1 MAQSS
6 VKKFHIFRQNV
17 NVIGGGLVLHANR
30 LLEPNFKQSYQSNQH
45 ESILVELILPDLI
58 RNEAENKVDK
68 PKFVLGMA
76 REDANGHEFYKYLL
90 SVIEKL
96 KGTLSKLQ
104 RLKGTRNDFVLSFI
118 PADCDFLLIVQF
130 NSKAVEKFQSSI
142 IGVCDHVIHP
152 LFQKQGFII
161 CKSGK
166 IFKSGIIE
174 IDSKI
179 VVSKLAILCEFH
191 KFGYIKITN

>member
-58 RNEAENKVDK
+58 RNESENKVDK

-104 RLKGTRNDFVLSFI
+104 RLKGTRNDFVLVHSSWLWFF
-118 PADCDFLLIVQF
+118 ADC
-130 NSKAVEKFQSSI
+130 SI
-142 IGVCDHVIHP
+142 QLKG
-152 LFQKQGFII
+152 
-161 CKSGK
+161 SGK
-166 IFKSGIIE
+166 ISVEHYRSLWSRHSSF
-174 IDSKI
+174 
-179 VVSKLAILCEFH
+179 VSKARLHHLQIWQNLQVRYNWNWFQNCCVKISNPVWIL
-191 KFGYIKITN
+191 